1 MPSPLVQRLYQQLGY
16 PRLTATQVPEF
27 LAQHEFSVLFF
38 TEDPK
43 RFPETNDVAVILPEL
58 IKAFR
63 GQLAAAVIATEDEKK
78 LQSLYGFQSWPA
90 LVFLKGNEY
99 LGTIT
104 GVQDWAVYLEDIKAI
119 LASPPSRP
127 LSIGIPVVSH

>member
-16 PRLTATQVPEF
+16 PRLSAAQVPDF
-27 LAQHEFSVLFF
+27 LSQHAFSVLFF

-58 IKAFR
+58 VKAFK
-63 GQLAAAVIATEDEKK
+63 GQFAAAVIAPADEKK
-78 LQSLYGFQSWPA
+78 LQSLYGFQVWPA

-99 LGTIT
+99 LCTIT
-104 GVQDWAVYLEDIKAI
+104 GVQDWAVYLEEINKM
-119 LASPPSRP
+119 LAAEPSRP

>member
-16 PRLTATQVPEF
+16 PRLNATQVPDF
-27 LAQHEFSVLFF
+27 LSQQAFSVLFF

-58 IKAFR
+58 VKAFK
-63 GQLAAAVIATEDEKK
+63 GQFAAAVIATEDEKK
-78 LQSLYGFQSWPA
+78 LQSLYGFQAWPA

-104 GVQDWAVYLEDIKAI
+104 GVQDWGVYLDEINKI
-119 LASPPSRP
+119 LASEPSRP